1 HYALNNSKSTVSY
14 DDLEVDSPYNLY
26 KNKGLGPGPFNNP
39 SIDSVKAVLN
49 PVDKDKGYLYF
60 VANIK
65 TKKVYFSKT
74 YAEHQKNV
82 KKLQKANG
90 YEN

>member
-1 HYALNNSKSTVSY
+1 M
-14 DDLEVDSPYNLY
+14 
-26 KNKGLGPGPFNNP
+26 
-39 SIDSVKAVLN
+39 KAVLN